1 MRSKLIVAVFSLIMV
16 FALACGTSID
26 EQRDS
31 SSSAQSS
38 TAVESDKAN
47 PTASQ
52 EDSAA
57 YARPDEIP
65 LIKGPKSPDGYQAIF
80 ATPDL
85 GVGDNRVAVVVTSPT
100 GLVRSPGATFSSVFF
115 ADGSSE
121 GQRRETT
128 LAVFREFPLGTR
140 GLYSALI
147 NFDRPGKWGL
157 EIAVL
162 DESGT
167 GHQIEIAFDVAEKA
181 SAPALGDPAIPSRNK
196 TIADVDRLSQLTT
209 GSLQDSDLYQLTI
222 ANALSNGKP
231 TVVVMASPAFCTN
244 AVCGPQVDVL
254 SELEDEYGDRANF
267 IHVDFYDNPEEIQG
281 DLNNTV
287 LSPTVKEWNL
297 PSTEWSFV
305 IDAQGIV
312 QARFESFVGY
322 SELERALVKL
332 LG

>member
-1 MRSKLIVAVFSLIMV
+1 MVVAV
-16 FALACGTSID
+16 ACGSSVD
-26 EQRDS
+26 ERREDS
-31 SSSAQSS
+31 SAAQPS
-38 TAVESDKAN
+38 TAAESGNAN
-47 PTASQ
+47 STAGQ
-52 EDSAA
+52 EESNA
-57 YARPDEIP
+57 YARPDDIP
-65 LIKGPKSPDGYQAIF
+65 LIKGPVSTDGYQAIF

-85 GVGDNRVAVVVTSPT
+85 GVGENRVAVVVTSPT

-140 GLYSALI
+140 GLYSALMD
-147 NFDRPGKWGL
+147 FDKPGKWGL

-162 DESGT
+162 DENGT
-167 GHQIEIAFDVAEKA
+167 GRQVEIAFDVAEKA
-181 SAPALGDPAIPSRNK
+181 SAPALGDPAIPSRSK
-196 TIADVDRLSQLTT
+196 TIADVERLSQLTT

-254 SELEDEYGDRANF
+254 SELKDKYRGQANF

-287 LSPTVKEWNL
+287 LSPTVQEWNL

-312 QARFESFVGY
+312 QGRFESFVGY